1 MKKIITVAAV
11 CLLSF
16 SSLAA
21 SSPVSVSVSPGS
33 YSHYSSIRVTSKVDS
48 IVIKQLIV
56 NRGNCQDAEFASPL
70 PVRLGFGG
78 AVYHEFTGKGLMVPC
93 NVLEVIVQ
101 TSEGA
106 WQFDFDS

>member
-1 MKKIITVAAV
+1 MKKIITVAAL

-33 YSHYSSIRVTSKVDS
+33 YSHYSSIRITSKVDS

-56 NRGNCQDAEFASPL
+56 NRGKL
-70 PVRLGFGG
+70 PGCRIRQPV
-78 AVYHEFTGKGLMVPC
+78 ETG
-93 NVLEVIVQ
+93 
-101 TSEGA
+101 TSGI
-106 WQFDFDS
+106 WRCCIP